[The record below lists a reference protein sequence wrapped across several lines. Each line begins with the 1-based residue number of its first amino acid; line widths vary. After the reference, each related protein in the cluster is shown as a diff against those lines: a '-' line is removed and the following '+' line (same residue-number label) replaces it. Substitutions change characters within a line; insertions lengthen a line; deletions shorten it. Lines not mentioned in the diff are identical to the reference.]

1 MTRNER
7 SHADDLRG
15 ASRLVIDAA
24 RGITSLVEAMHV
36 AIASG
41 PAVLGRPLQG
51 AARLTTA
58 PVYGLVRGV
67 MKLVG
72 SGIDLALAVTPWTRL
87 LGTSAPGFEREA
99 IQSALNAVV
108 GDYLHETGNP
118 LAITMRLRHEGV
130 PIDIAPEPLRR
141 ALPHATAK
149 LVVLIHGLGG
159 TDLQWA
165 RSGHDHGAALARD
178 LGYTPV
184 YAHYNT
190 GRHISSNGRELA
202 ALLEALVGAWPVALD
217 EIVLIGH
224 SMGGLVARGA
234 CHAAEASGLTWRRAL
249 RALITLGTPHHGAP
263 LERHGNLLEQALG
276 AIRQVAPLRRL
287 SGIRSAGITD
297 LRYGNVIDAHWHGV
311 DRFAHGADRRAPV
324 ALPSGVACYAIAG
337 ELATAAGRALLG
349 DGLVPVPSAFGEH
362 ARPEL
367 ALAFPEAHRWLA
379 AATDHMALLDSPA
392 VYHTIATW
400 LAPAAIALP
409 SDATS
414 TSAG

>member
-1 MTRNER
+1 MTSKARR
-7 SHADDLRG
+7 HVDDLRG

-51 AARLTTA
+51 AARITTA
-58 PVYGLVRGV
+58 PVYSIVRGV
-67 MKLVG
+67 MQLVG
-72 SGIDLALAVTPWTRL
+72 SGIDLALALAPWTRL
-87 LGTSAPGFEREA
+87 LGASAPGIERETV
-99 IQSALNAVV
+99 QSALNAVV
-108 GDYLHETGNP
+108 GDHLHDTNNP
-118 LAITMRLRHEGV
+118 LAIAMRLRHGGA
-130 PIDIAPEPLRR
+130 PIELAPEPVRR
-141 ALPHATAK
+141 ALPDATAK

-159 TDLQWA
+159 TDLQWS
-165 RSGHDHGAALARD
+165 RSGHDHGATLARD

-184 YAHYNT
+184 YVHYNT

-202 ALLEALVGAWPVALD
+202 AQLEALTRAWPVAIR
-217 EIVLIGH
+217 EIVLLGH
-224 SMGGLVARGA
+224 SMGGLVARSA
-234 CHAAEASGLTWRRAL
+234 CHAAEAAGHTWRPAL

-263 LERHGNLLEQALG
+263 LERHGNLFEQLLG
-276 AIRQVAPLRRL
+276 SIHYVAPFGRL
-287 SGIRSAGITD
+287 SKIRSAGITD

-311 DRFAHGADRRAPV
+311 DRFAHGGDRRAPV
-324 ALPSGVACYAIAG
+324 ALPAGVACYAIAG

-349 DGLVPVPSAFGEH
+349 DGLVPVASAFGEH

-392 VYHTIATW
+392 VYRTISTW
-400 LAPAAIALP
+400 LAPGAIALP

-414 TSAG
+414 TG

>member
-1 MTRNER
+1 MTSKARR
-7 SHADDLRG
+7 HVDDLRG

-58 PVYGLVRGV
+58 PVYGIVRGV
-67 MKLVG
+67 MQLVG
-72 SGIDLALAVTPWTRL
+72 SGIELALAPWTRL
-87 LGTSAPGFEREA
+87 LGSSAPSFEREA
-99 IQSALNAVV
+99 AQSALNAVV
-108 GDYLHETGNP
+108 GDYLHDTGNP
-118 LAITMRLRHEGV
+118 LAITMQLRHEGA
-130 PIDIAPEPLRR
+130 PIEIAPEPLHR

-149 LVVLIHGLGG
+149 LAVLIHGLGG

-190 GRHISSNGRELA
+190 GRHVSSNGRELA
-202 ALLEALVGAWPVALD
+202 VLLEALTRAWPVALD
-217 EIVLIGH
+217 EIVLVGH
-224 SMGGLVARGA
+224 SMGGLVARSA
-234 CHAAEASGLTWRRAL
+234 CHAAEAAGHTWRSARRA
-249 RALITLGTPHHGAP
+249 RIRLGTPHPGAP
-263 LERHGNLLEQALG
+263 LERHGNLLEQLLG
-276 AIRQVAPLRRL
+276 SIPYVAPFGRL
-287 SGIRSAGITD
+287 SKIRSAGITD

-311 DRFAHGADRRAPV
+311 DRFAHGADSRAPV
-324 ALPSGVACYAIAG
+324 ALPAGVACYAIAG

-349 DGLVPVPSAFGEH
+349 DGLVPVASALGDH

-367 ALAFPEAHRWLA
+367 ALAFPDAQRWIA

-392 VYHTIATW
+392 VYRKIAAW
-400 LAPAAIALP
+400 LAARPAELP
-409 SDATS
+409 SAAAAT
-414 TSAG
+414 TE